1 MQKMANSLFNA
12 LGGQQT
18 NPMQQLVADA
28 RKLRQT
34 MQNPRAEV
42 ERLVQTGQMSQQ
54 QFNQFSQIAQQIVG
68 SGAFK

>member
-1 MQKMANSLFNA
+1 MANPLFNA
-12 LGGQQT
+12 LGGQQM
-18 NPMQQLVADA
+18 NPMAQLVADA

-42 ERLVQTGQMSQQ
+42 ERLMQTGQMSQSD
-54 QFNQFSQIAQQIVG
+54 FNKYSQIAQQIVG

>member
-1 MQKMANSLFNA
+1 MANNLYQSLN
-12 LGGQQT
+12 GQHA
-18 NPMQQLVADA
+18 NPMAQLVADA

-42 ERLVQTGQMSQQ
+42 ERLLQTGAMSQQ
-54 QFNQFSQIAQQIVG
+54 KFNELSQIAQQIVG

>member
-1 MQKMANSLFNA
+1 MANSLFNA
-12 LGGQQT
+12 LNGQQM
-18 NPMQQLVADA
+18 NPMAQLVADA

-54 QFNQFSQIAQQIVG
+54 KFNELSQIAQQIVG